1 MEMSRF
7 EKLIVNR
14 ESKGRR
20 NVARLRESL
29 NPESIHDVLEIGS
42 GIGTVS
48 AFLSKT
54 YGMNVVGTDFDPK
67 QIELARERYPE
78 GSHLR
83 FAVEDA
89 TDLSFP
95 NESFDL
101 VVAHNV
107 FHHLSKWENAFGEAR
122 RVLRPGGYLD
132 WLDLEFSTPI
142 RRLMNSVASKESFFS
157 LKEVSEVFTGMGFEL
172 RYHGK
177 TPLILLTQHHL
188 ELERV

>member
-1 MEMSRF
+1 MPMSKF
-7 EKLIVNR
+7 ERLFVNR

-78 GSHLR
+78 GSRLR

-107 FHHLSKWENAFGEAR
+107 FHHLSKWEDAFGEAR

-132 WLDLEFSTPI
+132 WLDLEFSSPVRQLLDSLT
-142 RRLMNSVASKESFFS
+142 SSESFFS
-157 LKEVSEVFTGMGFEL
+157 LQEVREVLAHAGFVES
-172 RYHGK
+172 YHEK
-177 TPLILLTQHHL
+177 TPLILLTQHHFAL
-188 ELERV
+188 KRV

>member
-1 MEMSRF
+1 MPMSKF
-7 EKLIVNR
+7 ERLFVNR

-20 NVARLRESL
+20 NIAKLGESL
-29 NPESIHDVLEIGS
+29 NLESIHDVLEIGS

-54 YGMNVVGTDFDPK
+54 YDMNVVGTDFDPK
-67 QIELARERYPE
+67 QIALARERYPE
-78 GSHLR
+78 ESRLR

-107 FHHLSKWENAFGEAR
+107 FHHLSKWEDAFGEVR
-122 RVLRPGGYLD
+122 RVLRPGGLLD
-132 WLDLEFSTPI
+132 WLDLEFSSPVRQLLDSLT
-142 RRLMNSVASKESFFS
+142 SSESFFS
-157 LKEVSEVFTGMGFEL
+157 LQEVREVLTHVGFVE
-172 RYHGK
+172 RYHEK

-188 ELERV
+188 ALERL